1 MTNIKKVLLSLSIF
15 AVLSLFLYNS
25 AIFAQSDGD
34 FGGKS
39 KNLISNPTVNTNWAT
54 PAAQGV
60 ELMPTDSLS
69 SEETI
74 EYLLK
79 ITRNE
84 SLSVLVRQTAFWVLG
99 DIARNPEQTD
109 IIKEKIISS
118 LAETAKQPGFNLN
131 LKKAGLLVLGDIAR
145 DTAVGD
151 SLKQKI
157 AASLVGV
164 VDAKPEDEV
173 RKTSLAIL
181 SNIVSDTNVSDA
193 VKQAVVD
200 LLTKK

>member
-1 MTNIKKVLLSLSIF
+1 M
-15 AVLSLFLYNS
+15 VLSLFLYNS
-25 AIFAQSDGD
+25 SIFAQSDGD

-69 SEETI
+69 PEETI

-99 DIARNPEQTD
+99 DIARNPGQANT
-109 IIKEKIISS
+109 IKEKIIGS
-118 LAETAKQPGFNLN
+118 LAGIAKEQGFNLN

-145 DTAVGD
+145 DTEVSD
-151 SLKQKI
+151 SLKQKV
-157 AASLVGV
+157 AVSLV
-164 VDAKPEDEV
+164 DIINAKPEDEV
-173 RKTSLAIL
+173 RKTGLAIL
-181 SNIVSDTNVSDA
+181 SNIVSDINVSDT
-193 VKQAVVD
+193 VKQTVVD
-200 LLTKK
+200 LLTRK